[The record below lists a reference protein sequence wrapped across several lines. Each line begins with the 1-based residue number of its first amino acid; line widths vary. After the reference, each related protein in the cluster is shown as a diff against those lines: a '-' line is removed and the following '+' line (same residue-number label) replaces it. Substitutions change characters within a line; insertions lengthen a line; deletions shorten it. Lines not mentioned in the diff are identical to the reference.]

1 MDLHNYG
8 NRGWCRLET
17 YVVNE
22 DESSRDALN
31 EDETVRDSCMVTSA
45 TSTQTRSVPQKNYL
59 TDFLMMNF
67 NICLYRF
74 PSHLQI
80 RVPLPVRDERLAD
93 DLLCVRAANA
103 DREE

>member
-1 MDLHNYG
+1 MRMRPLEIRIWQLVPLAHEHG
-8 NRGWCRLET
+8 VCRIRT
-17 YVVNE
+17 
-22 DESSRDALN
+22 
-31 EDETVRDSCMVTSA
+31 
-45 TSTQTRSVPQKNYL
+45 YL